1 MLNFQL
7 AVKPQTEQRL
17 KKILNQIQD
26 AEIFAQGFIHY
37 QISELQKSNL
47 NIKLDLKEFE
57 IKYKMTSETF
67 YKNFTQGGLDD
78 AEDFMIWSGLYEMF
92 CQNKNQLNEL
102 A

>member
-26 AEIFAQGFIHY
+26 AEIFAQGFIFY

-47 NIKLDLKEFE
+47 NIKLDLTVFE
-57 IKYKMTSETF
+57 
-67 YKNFTQGGLDD
+67 KNITCVQKIFTNNSRKAL
-78 AEDFMIWSGLYEMF
+78 
-92 CQNKNQLNEL
+92 
-102 A
+102 

>member
-7 AVKPQTEQRL
+7 AVKPKTEQRL
-17 KKILNQIQD
+17 KKILNQMQD
-26 AEIFAQGFIHY
+26 AETFAQNFIHY
-37 QISELQKSNL
+37 QITELQKSNL

-57 IKYKMTSETF
+57 KKYKMTSEVF
-67 YKNFTQGGLDD
+67 YKDFTQGRLND

-92 CQNKNQLNEL
+92 CQNQNQLNEL

>member
-17 KKILNQIQD
+17 KKILNQVQD
-26 AEIFAQGFIHY
+26 AEIFAQGFILY

-57 IKYKMTSETF
+57 KKYNLRSEDF
-67 YKNFTQGGLDD
+67 YQKFSQGVIEDS
-78 AEDFMIWSGLYEMF
+78 EDFMIWSGLYEMF
-92 CQNKNQLNEL
+92 CQNQNQLNGL

>member
-17 KKILNQIQD
+17 KKILNQVKD
-26 AEIFAQGFIHY
+26 SETFAQGFIHY
-37 QISELQKSNL
+37 QIAELQKSNL

-57 IKYKMTSETF
+57 KKYKMTSEAF
-67 YKNFTQGGLDD
+67 YTKFTQGELDD
-78 AEDFMIWSGLYEMF
+78 AEDFMSWSGLYEMF
-92 CQNKNQLNEL
+92 CQNQNQLNEL

>member
-7 AVKPQTEQRL
+7 VVKPQTEQQRL

-47 NIKLDLKEFE
+47 NIKLDLTAFE
-57 IKYKMTSETF
+57 KI
-67 YKNFTQGGLDD
+67 
-78 AEDFMIWSGLYEMF
+78 
-92 CQNKNQLNEL
+92 
-102 A
+102 

>member
-17 KKILNQIQD
+17 KKILNQLQD
-26 AEIFAQGFIHY
+26 AEIFAQGFILY

-47 NIKLDLKEFE
+47 NIKLDLKAFE
-57 IKYKMTSETF
+57 TKYKMTSETF
-67 YKNFTQGGLDD
+67 YKDFTQGELDD
-78 AEDFMIWSGLYEMF
+78 AEDFMIWSGLYEIF
-92 CQNKNQLNEL
+92 CQNKSQLNEL

>member
-47 NIKLDLKEFE
+47 NIKLDLTIFE
-57 IKYKMTSETF
+57 KKYNLRSEDF
-67 YKNFTQGGLDD
+67 YQKFSQGVIEDS
-78 AEDFMIWSGLYEMF
+78 EDFMIWSGLYEMF
-92 CQNKNQLNEL
+92 CQNQNQLNEL